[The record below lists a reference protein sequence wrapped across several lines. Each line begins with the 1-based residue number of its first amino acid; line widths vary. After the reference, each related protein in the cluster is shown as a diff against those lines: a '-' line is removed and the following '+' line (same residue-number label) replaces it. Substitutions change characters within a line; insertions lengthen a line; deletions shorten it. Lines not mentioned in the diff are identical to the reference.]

1 MQVYLLVH
9 NCEVKLKGLEKT
21 AVEPMHN
28 DFEEP
33 DANKLTN
40 DPPLTL
46 SNDGSPKLSLGE
58 HEKQEEQDGLLDSV
72 KEEGTD
78 NVANSMAEKELVS
91 CEDLNGDT
99 KNFSGESRPGAIWD
113 VFRRQDVPK
122 LLEFLKV
129 HLEEFGRPDELTYDS
144 VIFLIL

>member
-9 NCEVKLKGLEKT
+9 TGEVKLKGLEKT
-21 AVEPMHN
+21 AVEPMQN

-46 SNDGSPKLSLGE
+46 SNEGPPKLSLGE
-58 HEKQEEQDGLLDSV
+58 LEKQEEQEGSLDLAKDG
-72 KEEGTD
+72 GTD
-78 NVANSMAEKELVS
+78 NVANSMAEKEFAS

-99 KNFSGESRPGAIWD
+99 KNSPEKSSPGAIWD

-129 HLEEFGRPDELTYDS
+129 HWKEFGRPDELTYDA
-144 VIFLIL
+144 VCFLLL